1 MLAFTFTDAVAPQM
15 RERVAE
21 WRPLISRPDTDDL
34 GRKPVISTAAELNE
48 PVATAEAHLLRTDG
62 SVGAATVDYADSYP
76 TRLVVIGA
84 RGLSSVRSALTGSVR
99 QHVAKNV
106 HVLVLPVNPEGR
118 RRLRRR
124 TGSRRAVSAKPRRN
138 NSDHN
143 PGS

>member
-1 MLAFTFTDAVAPQM
+1 M
-15 RERVAE
+15 
-21 WRPLISRPDTDDL
+21 
-34 GRKPVISTAAELNE
+34 ISTAAELNE

-62 SVGAATVDYADSYP
+62 SVGAAIVDYADSYP
-76 TRLVVIGA
+76 TRLVVIGT
-84 RGLSSVRSALTGSVR
+84 RGLSSVRSELTGSVR
-99 QHVAKNV
+99 HVAKN
-106 HVLVLPVNPEGR
+106 VLVLPVNPEGR